1 MAKDEHGNVAKN
13 REWPE
18 EAQRVLRAYTT
29 PRCLELNS
37 DLEDSAYGFGEMLA
51 DDRGAGFSFHFLLVS
66 QELQWPLLETSFCT
80 NYFI

>member
-1 MAKDEHGNVAKN
+1 MANDEHVTTAKN
-13 REWPE
+13 REWPK
-18 EAQRVLRAYTT
+18 EAQRVLRAYTM

-37 DLEDSAYGFGEMLA
+37 GLEDVCLRFGEILA
-51 DDRGAGFSFHFLLVS
+51 DDRGARFSLHFPLVS